1 VKQARL
7 IDRAYCP
14 VRLVCN
20 SFRFGYVVLIYLI
33 SDFDGRDWN
42 SIIWGECTW
51 IYKANIERVWDG
63 WVMVYNE
70 MN

>member
-20 SFRFGYVVLIYLI
+20 SFRFGYNGGLFDLF
-33 SDFDGRDWN
+33 SDFDGKRLRFDYM
-42 SIIWGECTW
+42 GRM
-51 IYKANIERVWDG
+51 YMDLQGK
-63 WVMVYNE
+63 
-70 MN
+70 